1 MIVHRY
7 HRYTVYRITAV
18 TISDVVSREIMQ
30 YILFDSLS
38 AVLCAYEFVVWHV
51 AAFVHIVMALKN
63 DKIKIKKRNNN
74 Q

>member
-18 TISDVVSREIMQ
+18 KISDVVSRELMQ

-38 AVLCAYEFVVWHV
+38 AVICAYEFVEWHV
-51 AAFVHIVMALKN
+51 AAFVHIVMTVKN
-63 DKIKIKKRNNN
+63 DIKKE